1 MALLG
6 SSIDPSLFSNDYSGF
21 ANAGAIQGQSYA
33 QLGKDIGGAIQG
45 AADMYQAGK
54 KQSNLYS
61 SQKKANASYIDS
73 AITMLGDKDPAMVA
87 QLQNE
92 RSMMY
97 DPSLSLEQQVQ
108 IGGAIDIMLFKMD
121 TCGHC
126 KNFMPV
132 WEHLKKELSNKYN
145 FIMYDSNKDIDKVKE
160 YNVDGFPTLIKNGNT
175 VTQYDG
181 DRDYESVKYFIMNQ
195 NMFL

>member
-21 ANAGAIQGQSYA
+21 AQAGAIQGQSYA

-108 IGGAIDIMLFKMD
+108 IGDSLKNRISGYLDIGYKTARMQNAQSKAA
-121 TCGHC
+121 GSG
-126 KNFMPV
+126 
-132 WEHLKKELSNKYN
+132 SNTN
-145 FIMYDSNKDIDKVKE
+145 SATDDSH
-160 YNVDGFPTLIKNGNT
+160 TW
-175 VTQYDG
+175 
-181 DRDYESVKYFIMNQ
+181 
-195 NMFL
+195 

>member
-108 IGGAIDIMLFKMD
+108 IGDSLKNRISGYLDIGYKTARMQNAQSRASASGGGGGA
-121 TCGHC
+121 T
-126 KNFMPV
+126 NQT
-132 WEHLKKELSNKYN
+132 E
-145 FIMYDSNKDIDKVKE
+145 
-160 YNVDGFPTLIKNGNT
+160 
-175 VTQYDG
+175 
-181 DRDYESVKYFIMNQ
+181 ESFY
-195 NMFL
+195 

>member
-21 ANAGAIQGQSYA
+21 AKAGAIQGQSYA
-33 QLGKDIGGAIQG
+33 NLGKDIGSAVQG

-108 IGGAIDIMLFKMD
+108 IGDALKNRVSGYLDIGYKTARMFNAQAKSAGGGGGQANAP
-121 TCGHC
+121 T
-126 KNFMPV
+126 N
-132 WEHLKKELSNKYN
+132 
-145 FIMYDSNKDIDKVKE
+145 DSYPWD
-160 YNVDGFPTLIKNGNT
+160 
-175 VTQYDG
+175 
-181 DRDYESVKYFIMNQ
+181 
-195 NMFL
+195 